1 MLDQD
6 QLRIQKL
13 LPFISHSSIAR
24 RGSICIILKN
34 VCFKSNSNSW
44 LLGPSVDIL
53 PTILKP
59 LCGKGIVNLE
69 EDEME
74 KLPDDLQYLDEDTQ
88 PEDDPD
94 IKIMIVETL
103 LLLCNKKADRLFVRG
118 ILTLE
123 LRFPKINIFSRC
135 KYILGTA

>member
-1 MLDQD
+1 M
-6 QLRIQKL
+6 
-13 LPFISHSSIAR
+13 
-24 RGSICIILKN
+24 
-34 VCFKSNSNSW
+34 
-44 LLGPSVDIL
+44 GPSVDIL

-118 ILTLE
+118 M
-123 LRFPKINIFSRC
+123 
-135 KYILGTA
+135 LGEIQ